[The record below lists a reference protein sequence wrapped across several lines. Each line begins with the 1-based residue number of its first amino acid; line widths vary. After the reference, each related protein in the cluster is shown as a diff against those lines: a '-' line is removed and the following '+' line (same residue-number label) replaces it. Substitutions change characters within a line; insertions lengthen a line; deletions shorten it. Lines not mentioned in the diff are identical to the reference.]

1 MRRIVGRSPT
11 VCIASGAALIAIG
24 FCAME
29 PDGCAVAVYLIGVAL
44 AAFGFGSRERRW

>member
-1 MRRIVGRSPT
+1 MRTVHTLLPS

-29 PDGCAVAVYLIGVAL
+29 PDGGAVTVYLIGMAL
-44 AAFGFGSRERRW
+44 ASFGLGSRKRRW

>member
-1 MRRIVGRSPT
+1 MRTVHTLLPS

-29 PDGCAVAVYLIGVAL
+29 PDGSAVAVYLIGVAL
-44 AAFGFGSRERRW
+44 ASFGFGSRKRRW